1 MVGQTGVHGHF
12 AASLVELVLRSA
24 PETARSQ
31 FQVMAGKNAKEK
43 HRKSINVT
51 RIPAR
56 VSTSSKTRFDS
67 ENVLY
72 ENFAT
77 N

>member
-43 HRKSINVT
+43 QRKSMNVT

-67 ENVLY
+67 EYALY